1 MQYPAIIE
9 EIKRIAEESKH
20 PSLRDQRQLAETVLR
35 HLEPDEA
42 PADQDNSD
50 T

>member
-1 MQYPAIIE
+1 MQHPAIIE
-9 EIKRIAEESKH
+9 ELKKIGEANH
-20 PSLRDQRQLAETVLR
+20 PTFRYQRQLAKTVLR